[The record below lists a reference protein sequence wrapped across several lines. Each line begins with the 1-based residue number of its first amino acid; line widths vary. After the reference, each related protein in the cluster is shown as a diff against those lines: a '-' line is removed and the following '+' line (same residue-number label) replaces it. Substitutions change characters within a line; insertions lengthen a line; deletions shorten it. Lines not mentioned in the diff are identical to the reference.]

1 MPKLIN
7 FKTRPKL
14 DRMKKL
20 SRLIGICGFTLF
32 TFTLFFSSA
41 QAQKTETGTAVYYA
55 DYLHGQS
62 TAHGEIYNK
71 YELTCAHKSHP
82 LGTLLRVTRLD
93 TKKSVV
99 VRVNDRG
106 PYADN
111 LLIDLSWAAADKIDL
126 VRSGKATVRVEPVG
140 YSATNPHNPD
150 KPTGHQY
157 KYAGNP
163 AFSATNSDFAAKG
176 VPTAPATTKSK
187 KNKNGE
193 NVFDPNEVRLFPKG
207 QTGYAIQV
215 ASYTNY
221 SNAQR
226 YVIGWQQQG
235 VQHLYLKY
243 DQAEALYRVIIA
255 PFNQKVNAIN
265 YLMEMKSQH
274 GMDGLVIMLRE

>member
-1 MPKLIN
+1 MEKLSKLIH
-7 FKTRPKL
+7 
-14 DRMKKL
+14 
-20 SRLIGICGFTLF
+20 ICCLTLF
-32 TFTLFFSSA
+32 TTTFLVLPT
-41 QAQKTETGTAVYYA
+41 QAQKIETGTAVYYA

-71 YELTCAHKSHP
+71 YELTCAHKTHP

-99 VRVNDRG
+99 VRVNDKG
-106 PYADN
+106 PHAAN

-126 VRSGKATVRVEPVG
+126 VRSGKAKVRVEPVG

-150 KPTGHQY
+150 KPTGKEY

-163 AFSATNSDFAAKG
+163 AFSATNSDFASKG

-187 KNKNGE
+187 KKKKGDNT
-193 NVFDPNEVRLFPKG
+193 FDPNEVRLFPKG
-207 QTGYAIQV
+207 QNGYAIQV

-243 DQAEALYRVIIA
+243 DKSQALYRVIIA

-265 YLMEMKSQH
+265 YLMELKSQH
-274 GMDGLVIMLRE
+274 GVDGLVIMLRD